1 MIINND
7 NYEEYF
13 LLYADNELSKYQ
25 RIMVEAFIADR
36 PELQKEL
43 AEILLTVQ
51 KPESDTPL
59 PDLSFLLKSEEELF
73 INSDNFEERF
83 VEYHD
88 GELNEHEKALTASY
102 IKKHTDTQ
110 EGFSLIGIARL
121 EPETQ
126 IVFPHKERLYRNTAT
141 VRSLFIKYAAAA
153 AIAALAISGIY
164 YLADDNRLPTH
175 LALNN
180 ETKITPP
187 PVAKPAPP
195 SATANKKYPSPVQV
209 ATTGTPHQAEKAPES
224 SSEKKEKILAPSRQE
239 EAVHHLT
246 VMADGIYPDA
256 EEVKAPNVSGNT
268 IKDGIPVLKVSG
280 ELYKEALTRET
291 ASEEMKAEPSLALL
305 TSDTNP
311 DSYVLDIPTERIS
324 RTKLGG
330 FIKKVKR
337 TIDRSNPINMIFNED

>member
-13 LLYADNELSKYQ
+13 LLYADNELSKDQ

-51 KPESDTPL
+51 KPETDTLL

-73 INSDNFEERF
+73 IHSDNFEERF

-88 GELNEHEKALTASY
+88 GELNEHQKALTASY
-102 IKKHTDTQ
+102 INKHTDTQ

-126 IVFPHKERLYRNTAT
+126 IVFPHKERLYRNAAT

-164 YLADDNRLPTH
+164 YLADDNRPPTH

-187 PVAKPAPP
+187 PVAKPETPL
-195 SATANKKYPSPVQV
+195 ATADEKYPSPAQV
-209 ATTGTPHQAEKAPES
+209 ATTGTPHQAEKATES
-224 SSEKKEKILAPSRQE
+224 SPDKKEKVLALDRQE
-239 EAVHHLT
+239 EAVPHLV
-246 VMADGIYPDA
+246 VMAEGIYPDA
-256 EEVKAPNVSGNT
+256 EEAKAPTVSGNT
-268 IKDGIPVLKVSG
+268 IKDGIPVLKASSA
-280 ELYKEALTRET
+280 LYKDALTREV
-291 ASEEMKAEPSLALL
+291 APEEIKAETSLALL

-311 DSYVLDIPTERIS
+311 DSYVLDIPAERIS
-324 RTKLGG
+324 RSKLGG

-337 TIDRSNPINMIFNED
+337 TIDRSNPINILFNED

>member
-141 VRSLFIKYAAAA
+141 VRSLF
-153 AIAALAISGIY
+153 
-164 YLADDNRLPTH
+164 
-175 LALNN
+175 
-180 ETKITPP
+180 
-187 PVAKPAPP
+187 
-195 SATANKKYPSPVQV
+195 
-209 ATTGTPHQAEKAPES
+209 
-224 SSEKKEKILAPSRQE
+224 
-239 EAVHHLT
+239 
-246 VMADGIYPDA
+246 
-256 EEVKAPNVSGNT
+256 
-268 IKDGIPVLKVSG
+268 
-280 ELYKEALTRET
+280 
-291 ASEEMKAEPSLALL
+291 
-305 TSDTNP
+305 
-311 DSYVLDIPTERIS
+311 
-324 RTKLGG
+324 
-330 FIKKVKR
+330 
-337 TIDRSNPINMIFNED
+337 